1 MCVYRYIFLLA
12 YALNSG
18 GAFAFLAESIV
29 TKIFREN
36 LPKFNSVDARY
47 MSLRFHK
54 FLTGTCEGQINQ
66 DKITDFSKSSGYM

>member
-18 GAFAFLAESIV
+18 GAFVFLAESIV

-36 LPKFNSVDARY
+36 LPKFNSLDARY
-47 MSLRFHK
+47 MSLK